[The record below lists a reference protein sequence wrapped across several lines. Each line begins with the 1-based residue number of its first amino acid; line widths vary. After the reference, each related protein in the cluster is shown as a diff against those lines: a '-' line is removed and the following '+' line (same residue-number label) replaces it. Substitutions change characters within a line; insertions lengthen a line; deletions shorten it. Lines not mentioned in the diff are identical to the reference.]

1 MNENHS
7 PASGSTARERR
18 DQAFRLRKRIALG
31 AATGALLTVAG
42 LGVLAEHTV
51 AGTTP
56 AAIAASAT
64 TVVTSGSSNA
74 SSVTDSSNNNAS
86 SGNASSSS
94 ASSNNSSS
102 TGSASSAPSIGRGRT
117 SIVSGGS

>member
-1 MNENHS
+1 MNENDTS
-7 PASGSTARERR
+7 VSGSTARERR
-18 DQAFRLRKRIALG
+18 DQALRLRKRIALG

-56 AAIAASAT
+56 AAAASVSSSPSSA
-64 TVVTSGSSNA
+64 GS
-74 SSVTDSSNNNAS
+74 D
-86 SGNASSSS
+86 SSSS
-94 ASSNNSSS
+94 SSSS
-102 TGSASSAPSIGRGRT
+102 TGSTSSAPTIGRGRP